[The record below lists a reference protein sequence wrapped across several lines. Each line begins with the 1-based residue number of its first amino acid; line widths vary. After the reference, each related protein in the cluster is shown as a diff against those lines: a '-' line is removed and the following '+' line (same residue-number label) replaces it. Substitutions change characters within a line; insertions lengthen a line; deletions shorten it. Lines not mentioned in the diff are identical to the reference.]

1 MARYAA
7 TDSDWTHIRRDC
19 TWKENK
25 LYFRGRL
32 IGQVVPDGKYPR
44 MWRVKR
50 PDGSLSDMVNLTR
63 AKDAAVN
70 QAVRL
75 AKA

>member
-1 MARYAA
+1 MALSIA
-7 TDSDWTHIRRDC
+7 TDLDWNNLRRDC

-25 LYFRGRL
+25 LYCRGRL

-44 MWRVKR
+44 MWRVKH

-63 AKDAAVN
+63 AKDAAVS